1 MSEKIDEGLRSELQ
15 RQGVWVTSMFNDM
28 KILFVVSLLVF
39 SCRVADATELTGS
52 WRLKYTELAGQ
63 KHFVARGI
71 TITLTIRDSTWT
83 EVVTPMHPNASGFR
97 ARFATDDS
105 KTPRHIDLFGTSGA
119 GIVWKGIYELQGNML
134 KVCRTRLTSR
144 PTRFFSSSDGKVFL
158 EFYERIDS

>member
-1 MSEKIDEGLRSELQ
+1 
-15 RQGVWVTSMFNDM
+15 M
-28 KILFVVSLLVF
+28 KNVLFLFLLLF
-39 SCRVADATELTGS
+39 SGHFADAAGLTGS

-63 KHFVARGI
+63 KHFVARDT

>member
-1 MSEKIDEGLRSELQ
+1 
-15 RQGVWVTSMFNDM
+15 M
-28 KILFVVSLLVF
+28 KILLVVSFLVF

-52 WRLKYTELAGQ
+52 WRLKYTEAAGQ

-83 EVVTPMHPNASGFR
+83 SVVTTRDPNASGFR

-105 KTPRHIDLFGTSGA
+105 KTPRHIDLFVTSGA
-119 GIVWKGIYELQGNML
+119 PGIVWKGIYQVQGNTL

-144 PTRFFSSSDGKVFL
+144 PTRFFSSSDGKVIL
-158 EFYERIDS
+158 ELYERIDS